1 MLNLWQM
8 SFMECFLM
16 PQNARI
22 TAFTVSELLKEV
34 IKELLKLGGQ
44 STSSLTPP
52 RLELNNLVVMIFWG
66 IEIGY

>member
-1 MLNLWQM
+1 
-8 SFMECFLM
+8 M

-22 TAFTVSELLKEV
+22 TTFTVSELLKEV

-44 STSSLTPP
+44 ITSCLTPP